1 MQVAA
6 VVENGHQ
13 ATIKLVDNKCR
24 YDISCERKGKLKH
37 DEELHTFSSFWN
49 WVHLEILNL
58 EKLSKK
64 DILPCIYSCT
74 VCMLLASRPHAT
86 QFSQLQRVNCDSL
99 LGLWYLLPYQ
109 VDQFLLHWQK
119 AIDPWEGQ
127 LTCQTGCSPMES
139 GIFSVSQDGVFPFLV
154 ETYTLPA
161 FCSEIPECHSLLSN
175 LLMQVF
181 IKLSN

>member
-13 ATIKLVDNKCR
+13 TTIKLVDNKCR

-58 EKLSKK
+58 EKQSKK
-64 DILPCIYSCT
+64 DILPCVYSCT

-99 LGLWYLLPYQ
+99 LGLWYLLPNQ

-119 AIDPWEGQ
+119 AKLILGKASWLARQ
-127 LTCQTGCSPMES
+127 AVLWWRVASFQSPRMEY
-139 GIFSVSQDGVFPFLV
+139 FLFLLRH
-154 ETYTLPA
+154 TL
-161 FCSEIPECHSLLSN
+161 C
-175 LLMQVF
+175 
-181 IKLSN
+181 